1 MDISSLLD
9 SAVGFSRGHTL
20 WATLFL
26 IAAGAIIYWKPKDM
40 FRLALAGLTLGAV
53 IFVLSSLL
61 DLASTGID
69 ESRKFTNTP
78 DVKVE

>member
-1 MDISSLLD
+1 MDIISLLD
-9 SAVGFSRGHTL
+9 SALGFFKGHTL
-20 WATLFL
+20 WAILFL
-26 IAAGAIIYWKPKDM
+26 VAAGAIIYWRPKDVIK
-40 FRLALAGLTLGAV
+40 LALAGLTLGAI

-69 ESRKFTNTP
+69 EARKFTNTP